1 MAPIAAMA
9 PVLWSAAGL
18 GVGLLGSMLL
28 APKTPDY
35 SSMMSQMNAQSQQNP
50 IAGSMPEVP
59 TNPAV
64 NPEATNTESVDAER
78 AIREQ
83 AALAEQEYNPTSG
96 LGIQSAAPG
105 KRKTL
110 AGR

>member
-1 MAPIAAMA
+1 MASVAGP
-9 PVLWSAAGL
+9 LLLGAAGL

-35 SSMMSQMNAQSQQNP
+35 SSMMSQLNAQSGANFA
-50 IAGSMPEVP
+50 AGTMPEVP

-64 NPEATNTESVDAER
+64 TTEGTNEEADDAER
-78 AIREQ
+78 ALREQ

-96 LGIQSAAPG
+96 LGIQSNAIG
-105 KRKTL
+105 KRKTH
-110 AGR
+110 AG

>member
-1 MAPIAAMA
+1 MASVA
-9 PVLWSAAGL
+9 SATLLGVA
-18 GVGLLGSMLL
+18 GVGLGLIGSALL

-35 SSMMSQMNAQSQQNP
+35 SSMMSQLNAQSGANFA
-50 IAGSMPEVP
+50 AGTMPEVP

-64 NPEATNTESVDAER
+64 TTEGTNEEADDAER
-78 AIREQ
+78 ALREQ

-96 LGIQSAAPG
+96 LGIQSNAIG

-110 AGR
+110 AG

>member
-1 MAPIAAMA
+1 MASVTVP
-9 PVLWSAAGL
+9 LLFGAAGL

-35 SSMMSQMNAQSQQNP
+35 SSMMSQLNAQSGANF
-50 IAGSMPEVP
+50 AVGTMPEVP

-64 NPEATNTESVDAER
+64 TTEGTNEEADDAER
-78 AIREQ
+78 ALRER

-96 LGIQSAAPG
+96 LGIQSNAIG

-110 AGR
+110 AG

>member
-1 MAPIAAMA
+1 MASLAA
-9 PVLWSAAGL
+9 PVLLGAAGL

-35 SSMMSQMNAQSQQNP
+35 SSMMSRLNAQSGANF
-50 IAGSMPEVP
+50 AVGTMPEVP

-64 NPEATNTESVDAER
+64 TTEGTNEEADDAER
-78 AIREQ
+78 ALREQ

-96 LGIQSAAPG
+96 LGIQSNAIG

-110 AGR
+110 AG